1 MSVQSTVVFAD
12 LYGSTGVF
20 EALGNAKATEV
31 VTQAT
36 AWVAQRCTAH
46 GGRVVKFLGDGVL
59 ILFEDSTKAVL
70 AVMDLQ
76 HAYQQLLGR
85 MPPKA
90 YMPLRIG
97 VARGGVEIVADD
109 CYGDAV
115 NIAARLSEL
124 TGPHQIWVNSDA
136 IQDGFDL
143 PDERFRMLGPIHIRG
158 RAEPCR
164 VFQVEWQDNLGSD
177 QLTLHAGFEP
187 SKMGGRDALGV
198 HIELRWKEQ
207 KSDFNAFDLPLHI
220 GRTHQAEFVVSD
232 ARVSRTHAR
241 LDWRNGSVVLVDRS
255 SFGCWVRFAG
265 SGTPLLL
272 RREECVLHGKGD
284 IALGTSFSDPSAPVV
299 EFAVT

>member
-1 MSVQSTVVFAD
+1 MSAQSTVVFAD

-20 EALGNAKATEV
+20 EALGNAKATEL

-36 AWVAQRCTAH
+36 AWVAQRCSAH

-76 HAYQQLLGR
+76 RSYQQLLGR

-124 TGPHQIWVNSDA
+124 TGPHQIWVNSEA
-136 IQDGFDL
+136 VQDGFDL

-164 VFQVEWQDNLGSD
+164 VYQVEWQDIMGSE
-177 QLTLHAGFEP
+177 QLTIHAGFEP
-187 SKMGGRDALGV
+187 SKLGRDALGV
-198 HIELRWKEQ
+198 HIELCWLDQ
-207 KSDFNAFDLPLHI
+207 KSEFNAFDLPVHI
-220 GRTHQAEFVVSD
+220 GRTHQVEFVVSD

-241 LDWRNGSVVLVDRS
+241 LDWRNGSVVLVDLS

-265 SGTPLLL
+265 SGSVLLL
-272 RREECVLHGKGD
+272 RREECVLHGSGE
-284 IALGTSFSDPSAPVV
+284 IALGTSFSDPSAPVI
-299 EFAVT
+299 EFAIT